1 MTAPDVTSPNA
12 GPNTASDTR
21 VATTTRQPSLARPP
35 AIFSPRRIWAM
46 VMRHVYVL
54 RTSWPRIFELAYWPT
69 LQMILWG
76 FISQFLITNSSWVA
90 QAFGVLIAAV
100 ILWDVLFRGQ
110 LGVSV
115 SFLEE
120 VWSRNLASLFVSPLR
135 PYEMVISLMLMSLIR
150 TLIGVVPAA
159 FLAILL
165 YRYSIFDLGLP
176 LLAFFTNLLVMG
188 WATGLMISAL
198 IMRFGLGAE
207 SLAWIAIFALA
218 PVSGIY
224 YPVSVLPQWLQHVSA
239 VLPSSYVFEG
249 MRGVMFD
256 HVFRWDLFLASA
268 GLNIVYLAA
277 GAAIFLI
284 TFQAARRKGLLMK
297 LGE

>member
-1 MTAPDVTSPNA
+1 MSAAQRPSASPL
-12 GPNTASDTR
+12 
-21 VATTTRQPSLARPP
+21 PSLAPPP
-35 AIFSPRRIWAM
+35 AAFSPRRIWAM
-46 VMRHVYVL
+46 VMRHVYIL
-54 RTSWPRIFELAYWPT
+54 RTSWPRLFELAYWPT

-76 FISQFLITNSSWVA
+76 FISQFLMMNSSWVA
-90 QAFGVLIAAV
+90 QAFGVLLAAV

-135 PYEMVISLMLMSLIR
+135 PYEMVLSLMTMSLIR

-159 FLAILL
+159 LLAIVL
-165 YRYSIFDLGLP
+165 YQYSIFDLGLP
-176 LLAFFTNLLVMG
+176 LLAFFVNLLVMG

-198 IMRFGLGAE
+198 ILRFGLGAE

-224 YPVSVLPQWLQHVSA
+224 YPISVLPGWLQPVSWG
-239 VLPSSYVFEG
+239 LPSSYVFEG
-249 MRGVMFD
+249 MRAVMFD
-256 HVFRWDLFLASA
+256 NHFRWDLFFGAS
-268 GLNIVYLAA
+268 GLNVLYLAA
-277 GAAIFLI
+277 GAGLFLA
-284 TFQAARRKGLLMK
+284 TFERARRDGLLLR